1 MQPSPRASELSYP
14 CPICADCSREQHK
27 RQWSFAETYLRHW
40 AFVETSQEFCWKLF
54 FKVLE
59 TIVLH
64 ISDILTIA
72 SKVET
77 GSCSDIVPLPA
88 AGDGILMLVTSRQYL
103 LALLVLANSNFCF
116 LTHFLFLRPVLF
128 SIFYEIWEITPEKMS
143 VFRIVNRLLIFF
155 FNGPCVPFSH
165 CLWHFFIAKYCN

>member
-14 CPICADCSREQHK
+14 CPICADCSRKQVKSH
-27 RQWSFAETYLRHW
+27 WSFAKTYLRPW

-59 TIVLH
+59 AIILH
-64 ISDILTIA
+64 IYDILTIA

-88 AGDGILMLVTSRQYL
+88 AGDGNTYACNQPAVPSGTSCFCKLEFLLPYSFSFPPTSFIFNLLWYLGNYPWENVCIPDCQPPSHILL
-103 LALLVLANSNFCF
+103 
-116 LTHFLFLRPVLF
+116 
-128 SIFYEIWEITPEKMS
+128 
-143 VFRIVNRLLIFF
+143 
-155 FNGPCVPFSH
+155 
-165 CLWHFFIAKYCN
+165 